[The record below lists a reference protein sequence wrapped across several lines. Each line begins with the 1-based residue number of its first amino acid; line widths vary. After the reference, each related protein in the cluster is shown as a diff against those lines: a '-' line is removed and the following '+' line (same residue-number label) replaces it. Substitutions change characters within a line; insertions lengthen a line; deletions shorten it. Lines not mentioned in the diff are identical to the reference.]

1 MNNKLNVCVMFGGKS
16 TEHDISIIS
25 GLQVYNALNKDKYN
39 VSIIYISKDNKMYIG
54 NKLNTIETYKNNIN
68 YKYLKEVSLL
78 NENNQTYIKHKNKT
92 KIVDIFIPVFHGEG
106 TEDGTISALLE
117 FIGATY
123 ITSDITSSSIAQDKI
138 FTKDILKKYHI
149 QTPRYVTINKG
160 LVDYKQ
166 ISEKLRYPLIIK
178 PARLGSSIGIEKALN
193 EEELIEKIDKVF
205 LYSNRL
211 IIEELI
217 DNINEYNC
225 ACFRYNNKLY
235 TSLVEEVKTNND
247 FLTFSD
253 KYISENKKLKE
264 NESRII
270 PASISKELEDR
281 IKEVTKDIYQ
291 ILGFSG
297 VIRIDYIY
305 DKTKQK
311 LFFNEVNTI
320 PGSYAFYLYEKNNL
334 SFDIMLDMLIK
345 ETIINKEKQK
355 KLIKVFDS
363 NILQNK
369 SIKLNK

>member
-1 MNNKLNVCVMFGGKS
+1 MFINIGTDCNV
-16 TEHDISIIS
+16 
-25 GLQVYNALNKDKYN
+25 KDK
-39 VSIIYISKDNKMYIG
+39 
-54 NKLNTIETYKNNIN
+54 
-68 YKYLKEVSLL
+68 
-78 NENNQTYIKHKNKT
+78 
-92 KIVDIFIPVFHGEG
+92 
-106 TEDGTISALLE
+106 
-117 FIGATY
+117 
-123 ITSDITSSSIAQDKI
+123 
-138 FTKDILKKYHI
+138 
-149 QTPRYVTINKG
+149 
-160 LVDYKQ
+160 
-166 ISEKLRYPLIIK
+166 
-178 PARLGSSIGIEKALN
+178 
-193 EEELIEKIDKVF
+193 
-205 LYSNRL
+205 
-211 IIEELI
+211 LI

-235 TSLVEEVKTNND
+235 ISLVEEVKTNND